1 MTMAFQGPPPEDDD
15 ETFRKLT
22 ESLDLNVTAMAET
35 VVSSLSDIEI
45 VEKFNAT
52 RRELHQR
59 REIPHANTQVGRDLQ
74 SQYYAL
80 MAEGK
85 KRGLM

>member
-1 MTMAFQGPPPEDDD
+1 MTMSYEGPPPEDDD
-15 ETFRKLT
+15 EIFRKLT
-22 ESLDLNVTAMAET
+22 ESLDLNPNSMAET
-35 VVSSLSDIEI
+35 VVSSLTDFEI

-52 RRELHQR
+52 KRELHQR
-59 REIPHANTQVGRDLQ
+59 REIPHAHTQVGRDLQ

-85 KRGLM
+85 KRRIM